1 MAQVIDN
8 NTLALLL
15 IERYAKCLQRL
26 HELRRGPSSIAS
38 IDTTFATITEAQKMA
53 DSVRQMGRDF
63 KKVQPEYEGN
73 SRLAYR
79 DWFTKFCG
87 QDWPYYFNISASKEE
102 LKLASIP
109 RNFRAEYASNLASIG
124 RTIDDIT
131 RSLAIVFGDENTNF
145 EAVLRAYFKPEAKGT
160 NDGKYYRLILP
171 EIQALKD
178 DGLTLKEWGAVAY
191 ILQNSKS
198 TTPELHKKS
207 FDAWCKE
214 FFPLMGVSFKPGSV
228 PRFGDSQATS
238 EGGKFAGLKKILD
251 KVLDS

>member
-1 MAQVIDN
+1 MQEMNDSAI
-8 NTLALLL
+8 ALLL
-15 IERYAKCLQRL
+15 IEQYSKSLHRL
-26 HELRRGPSSIAS
+26 NELREVSSTSSLVTI
-38 IDTTFATITEAQKMA
+38 FATIKEAGEMA
-53 DSVRQMGRDF
+53 LSVRQMERDF
-63 KKVQPEYEGN
+63 KKVQPEYEGD

-79 DWFTKFCG
+79 DWFTRFCG
-87 QDWPYYFNISASKEE
+87 QDWPRYFNISASKEE

-109 RNFRAEYASNLASIG
+109 RKFRAEYASNLASIG
-124 RTIDDIT
+124 KTLDDIT
-131 RSLAIVFGDENTNF
+131 RALAIVFGDENTNF

-160 NDGKYYRLILP
+160 NDGKYNRLILP

-214 FFPLMGVSFKPGSV
+214 FFPLMGVSFKPSSV
-228 PRFGDSQATS
+228 PRYNDSIRIS
-238 EGGKFAGLKKILD
+238 ESQKFARLKLCLNTITD
-251 KVLDS
+251 D